1 MRARLALAVAG
12 CEVELREVSLKAKP
26 AQMLAASPKGT
37 VPVLVLPDS
46 RVIDESLDIMRWALA
61 KHDPHGWL
69 THEGE
74 EAVALIARNDGPF
87 KQALDRTK
95 YPTRYP
101 DEDVTGARADALSI
115 LQDLDQRLV
124 GQSYLLGDNPSLADA
139 ASFPFVRQFAQID
152 RARFEAEALQHLLK
166 WLLRWEQGSIFETVM
181 FRTANWAL
189 GDETIVWPQK

>member
-26 AQMLAASPKGT
+26 VEMLAASPKGT
-37 VPVLVLPDS
+37 VPVLVLPDGL
-46 RVIDESLDIMRWALA
+46 VIDESLDIMRWALA
-61 KHDPHGWL
+61 KHDPYGWL

-74 EAVALIARNDGPF
+74 EAAALIARNDDPF

-101 DEDVTGARADALSI
+101 DEDVTGARAAALSI

-124 GQSYLLGDNPSLADA
+124 GRSHLMGDKPSLTDA
-139 ASFPFVRQFAQID
+139 ALFPFVRQFAQID
-152 RARFEAEALQHLLK
+152 RGRFEGEGVAHLLK
-166 WLLRWEQGSIFETVM
+166 WLLKWETNSLFETVM
-181 FRTANWAL
+181 FRTANWVA
-189 GDETIVWPQK
+189 GDEAVIWPQR